1 LEAGR
6 FANVRVLEGSL
17 DAHRFYEEFLA
28 CDAVLMPYDAERY
41 RTRNSG
47 VFADAVA
54 AGISVIATRGTWMHE
69 QLGRGFGAG
78 LTIPDGDAT
87 ALANAIVEMAQ
98 RRDQMTKKAR
108 TAAANWRQLHDPVGF
123 VGALANLFCL
133 KTVTAGTV

>member
-1 LEAGR
+1 
-6 FANVRVLEGSL
+6 VLEGSL